1 MQKGKP
7 PERAGRKARELK
19 RPFSRRH
26 ARPAAIYSNS
36 QLNFIEKEKGIMA
49 KRRALKKLLSLTMAL
64 SLAMSLL
71 NVSVFAADGDEAAHQ
86 HNQMTCPACDG
97 EGYESAPCSACG
109 GTGTLESKE
118 TCTKCDGAGEYYD
131 QWAVC
136 THCNS
141 ESGMLPDG
149 SPCPSCHGLGYE
161 PRYVSC
167 SACGGTGTAES
178 TVDCQACIDGQIL
191 TDSPCAACSGT
202 GKVDCTGEFAADGLT
217 VAADGTGVQT
227 YVCETCGASYEVALT
242 AEEVAQLLVQGLEI
256 TYEVSK
262 DSAAAGDTLTYELTI
277 QNTNSANVEN
287 IAAAIQFDTGLV
299 YSATNF
305 SGAKLDTETNTL
317 HLSAAS
323 LDAGKTLTAK
333 ITVKAADDAETGS
346 DLGAALSVAMG
357 SVQVAQDNLSVH
369 INKYSGTNRVYLNGA
384 QMGLHYDSADRDS
397 QWAAGYISSSE
408 TKTLDQLEQNVK
420 QFTFAQLYDAGFT
433 NNYAEDMADGVVTNL
448 VDGLTW
454 TCVGFVPCPKSLAYS
469 GSLSAVSD
477 LADYI
482 YTEDGTDDFTAGT
495 LEDAQAAIEAA
506 GGVLYGESNP
516 DAISAFLKNLESN
529 INGNCAGMICVWY
542 VEPKDPIEQ
551 GDYADPLTIPAVKA
565 VDYQPT
571 SQGVTF
577 SVGDVTYHDGADSDF
592 VVADVTITIDSS
604 APNDLNIN
612 LNDALAQAMEAISQA
627 DGYNQVQPGDVMTY
641 LNITVD
647 NQSGRT
653 YRYTDGSMAIGTVPM
668 NGDGTLGT
676 GFEGYT
682 ITGPVEEDGTAYS
695 YIPWR
700 VWNAPLQDLGLKYN
714 QLDDVTVGKA
724 LSDAGYAVD
733 GLTNDSS
740 DAYYIQITRE
750 CLGHYYLDYFNQTS
764 SVDSFDDLT
773 TSQLAILTNTP
784 SGTGTFI
791 AELETS
797 PEVAEALYY
806 FYYARAY
813 TFWGVT
819 ADSEGAQTS
828 TAEQSLYAW
837 MADQQAG
844 SSELEAMFQEALTN
858 GTSFSLVTQLDSQAA
873 NNGFQ
878 NTKFGFGMQFQM
890 YARTS
895 GGGSSYDYYDVTV
908 NYYDQDGNVIHS
920 QYVSN
925 DIREGRSWDVTDRQ
939 LDTITYNGVTYTFDR
954 AEGDPLSGTN
964 IREDKVIDLYY
975 TAESED
981 IPDPEVPEGE
991 LPTDPT
997 DPGTTDPTQ
1006 PGDSTDLE
1014 DPDVP
1019 TAEVPETGDA
1029 SLIWAAVALLSGIGL
1044 AWLSLSGKK
1053 REENA

>member
-71 NVSVFAADGDEAAHQ
+71 NVSVFAADGDETAHQ

-109 GTGTLESKE
+109 GTGTVTNEVSCPDCNGEGQYYGWSFDYPCPICNEKGCQDNPNCYFGYELRWFDCE
-118 TCTKCDGAGEYYD
+118 TCGA
-131 QWAVC
+131 
-136 THCNS
+136 
-141 ESGMLPDG
+141 
-149 SPCPSCHGLGYE
+149 
-161 PRYVSC
+161 
-167 SACGGTGTAES
+167 TGTAIEKTDCTACNGTGIQLTEES
-178 TVDCQACIDGQIL
+178 
-191 TDSPCAACSGT
+191 CATCSGT

-227 YVCETCGASYEVALT
+227 YVCETCGDSYEVTLT
-242 AEEVAQLLVQGLEI
+242 AEEVAQLLAQGLEI

-287 IAAAIQFDTGLV
+287 ITAAIQFDTGLV

-333 ITVKAADDAETGS
+333 ITVKVADDAEKGS
-346 DLGAALSVAMG
+346 DLSAALSVSMG
-357 SVQVAQDNLSVH
+357 DTPVTQDALSVH
-369 INKYSGTNRVYLNGA
+369 INKYSGTQRVYLNGF
-384 QMGLHYDSADRDS
+384 QMGLNYDSAGRDS
-397 QWAAGYISSSE
+397 QWAAEAVSSSE

-420 QFTFAQLYDAGFT
+420 QFTFAQLYEAGFT
-433 NNYAEDMADGVVTNL
+433 RNYAEDMADGVVTNL
-448 VDGLTW
+448 IDGLTW
-454 TCVGFVPCPKSLAYS
+454 TCVGFVHCPKSLSYS
-469 GSLSAVSD
+469 GSLYNVSD

-612 LNDALAQAMEAISQA
+612 LNDALTQAMEAISQA

-700 VWNAPLQDLGLKYN
+700 VWNAPLQDLGLRYN

-733 GLTNDSS
+733 GLTNDGS
-740 DAYYIQITRE
+740 DAYYTQIARE
-750 CLGHYYLDYFNQTS
+750 CLSHYYLDYFNQTS

-895 GGGSSYDYYDVTV
+895 GGGSSSDYYDVTV

-964 IREDKVIDLYY
+964 IRADKVIDLYY
-975 TAESED
+975 TAEGED

-997 DPGTTDPTQ
+997 DPGTTDPTDPTQ
-1006 PGDSTDLE
+1006 PGGGTDLE

-1019 TAEVPETGDA
+1019 TAEVPETGDT
-1029 SLIWAAVALLSGIGL
+1029 SLIWAAAALLSGIGL
-1044 AWLSLSGKK
+1044 AWLAISGKK

>member
-1 MQKGKP
+1 
-7 PERAGRKARELK
+7 
-19 RPFSRRH
+19 
-26 ARPAAIYSNS
+26 
-36 QLNFIEKEKGIMA
+36 MA

-71 NVSVFAADGDEAAHQ
+71 NVSVFAADSDETAHQ
-86 HNQMTCPACDG
+86 HNQMTCPACNGSTFESESCEICGGSGQIDAEVTCDKCKGATQITQYIDCDTCGGDG
-97 EGYESAPCSACG
+97 TLDSDGSVCSACG
-109 GTGTLESKE
+109 GGGFFMVRVDCPTCEGTGLI
-118 TCTKCDGAGEYYD
+118 
-131 QWAVC
+131 
-136 THCNS
+136 
-141 ESGMLPDG
+141 
-149 SPCPSCHGLGYE
+149 LGKI
-161 PRYVSC
+161 SC
-167 SACGGTGTAES
+167 SNP
-178 TVDCQACIDGQIL
+178 DCHDGQVL
-191 TDSPCAACSGT
+191 TDSPCAACRGT
-202 GKVDCTGEFAADGLT
+202 GMVDCTGEFAADGLT
-217 VAADGTGVQT
+217 VANDGTGVQE
-227 YVCETCGASYEVALT
+227 YVCETCGASYKVALT
-242 AEEVAQLLVQGLEI
+242 AEEVAQLLAQELSLDKFEVSTATASVGQKLTYSLKIYNNSDYNIPDIELQVQFSQGLSFTNYSQYTEVYYSG
-256 TYEVSK
+256 TYKGSPVPQYGPADASYDEETGVLTLTIPGI
-262 DSAAAGDTLTYELTI
+262 AAGKYLEAKFY
-277 QNTNSANVEN
+277 ANVE
-287 IAAAIQFDTGLV
+287 
-299 YSATNF
+299 
-305 SGAKLDTETNTL
+305 ETAPL
-317 HLSAAS
+317 
-323 LDAGKTLTAK
+323 
-333 ITVKAADDAETGS
+333 GS
-346 DLGAALSVAMG
+346 DLAAALSATVVGQEA
-357 SVQVAQDNLSVH
+357 AALSDSLNTH
-369 INKYSGTNRVYLNGA
+369 INKYSGTKNIYLAGSKMGGWYGNGTPSTA
-384 QMGLHYDSADRDS
+384 VSTLRNSSTSLDALEGEVFAFDGAFDKQTHSET
-397 QWAAGYISSSE
+397 GYINYSTNTDYYGE
-408 TKTLDQLEQNVK
+408 TVYNQ
-420 QFTFAQLYDAGFT
+420 YDGRI
-433 NNYAEDMADGVVTNL
+433 
-448 VDGLTW
+448 W
-454 TCVGFVPCPKSLAYS
+454 QCVGFVPYT
-469 GSLSAVSD
+469 GSIGNGDFDVVSQ
-477 LADYI
+477 YV
-482 YTEDGTDDFTAGT
+482 YTETPGDEGFVAGT
-495 LEDAQAAIEAA
+495 LEDAQTLIASA
-506 GGVLYGESNP
+506 GGVLYGQAATPEN
-516 DAISAFLKNLESN
+516 ISAFEEHISN
-529 INGNCAGMICVWY
+529 QYLTIMTVWY
-542 VEPKDPIEQ
+542 VSEKAPIEQ

-714 QLDDVTVGKA
+714 QLDDVSVGKA

-964 IREDKVIDLYY
+964 IRADKVIDLYY
-975 TAESED
+975 TAEGED

-1019 TAEVPETGDA
+1019 TAEVPETGDT

-1053 REENA
+1053 REEHA

>member
-1 MQKGKP
+1 
-7 PERAGRKARELK
+7 
-19 RPFSRRH
+19 
-26 ARPAAIYSNS
+26 
-36 QLNFIEKEKGIMA
+36 MA

-71 NVSVFAADGDEAAHQ
+71 NVSVFAADGDETAHQ
-86 HNQMTCPACDG
+86 HNQMTCPACNG
-97 EGYESAPCSACG
+97 STFESESCEICG
-109 GTGTLESKE
+109 GSGQIDAEVTCDKCKGAKQITQYIDCDTCGGDGTLDSDGSVCSDCGGGGFFMVRIDCPTCEGTGLILGKISCSNPDCHDGQVLTGT
-118 TCTKCDGAGEYYD
+118 
-131 QWAVC
+131 
-136 THCNS
+136 
-141 ESGMLPDG
+141 
-149 SPCPSCHGLGYE
+149 
-161 PRYVSC
+161 
-167 SACGGTGTAES
+167 
-178 TVDCQACIDGQIL
+178 
-191 TDSPCAACSGT
+191 PCAACSGT

-217 VAADGTGVQT
+217 VANDGTGVQE
-227 YVCETCGASYEVALT
+227 YVCETCGASYEVELT
-242 AEEVAQLLVQGLEI
+242 AEEVAQLLAQGLEI

-262 DSAAAGDTLTYELTI
+262 DSAAAGDTLTYELNI

-287 IAAAIQFDTGLV
+287 ITAAIRFDAGLS
-299 YSATNF
+299 YSKTAF
-305 SGAKLDTETNTL
+305 SGSYRSNGPIPVYDPATSELDTEQNIL
-317 HLSAAS
+317 NISAEGIV
-323 LDAGKTLTAK
+323 AGKTLTAK

-420 QFTFAQLYDAGFT
+420 QFTFAQLYEAGFT
-433 NNYAEDMADGVVTNL
+433 RNYAEDMADGVVTNL
-448 VDGLTW
+448 IDGLTW
-454 TCVGFVPCPKSLAYS
+454 TCVGFVPCPKSLSYS
-469 GSLSAVSD
+469 GSLYNVSD
-477 LADYI
+477 LAPYI
-482 YTEDGTDDFTAGT
+482 YAEDGTDSFTAGT
-495 LEDAQAAIEAA
+495 LEEAQAAIEAA

-733 GLTNDSS
+733 GLTNDGS
-740 DAYYIQITRE
+740 DAYYTQIARE
-750 CLGHYYLDYFNQTS
+750 CLSHYYLDYFNQTS

-895 GGGSSYDYYDVTV
+895 GGGSSSDYYDVTV

-975 TAESED
+975 TAEGED

-997 DPGTTDPTQ
+997 DPGTTDPTDPTAPTQ
-1006 PGDSTDLE
+1006 PGDGTDLE

-1029 SLIWAAVALLSGIGL
+1029 SLIWAAAALLSGIGL
-1044 AWLSLSGKK
+1044 AWLVISGKK

>member
-1 MQKGKP
+1 
-7 PERAGRKARELK
+7 
-19 RPFSRRH
+19 
-26 ARPAAIYSNS
+26 
-36 QLNFIEKEKGIMA
+36 MA

-178 TVDCQACIDGQIL
+178 TVDCAACTDGQIL

-202 GKVDCTGEFAADGLT
+202 GMVDCTGEFAADGLT

-227 YVCETCGASYEVALT
+227 YVCETCGDSYEVTLT
-242 AEEVAQLLVQGLEI
+242 AEEVAQLLAQGLEI

-287 IAAAIQFDTGLV
+287 ITAAIQFDTGLV

-333 ITVKAADDAETGS
+333 ITVKVADDAEKGS
-346 DLGAALSVAMG
+346 DLSAALSVSMG
-357 SVQVAQDNLSVH
+357 DTPVTQDALSVH
-369 INKYSGTNRVYLNGA
+369 INKYSGTQRVYLNGF
-384 QMGLHYDSADRDS
+384 QMGLNYDSAGRDS
-397 QWAAGYISSSE
+397 QWAAEAVSSSE

-420 QFTFAQLYDAGFT
+420 QFTFAQLYEAGFT
-433 NNYAEDMADGVVTNL
+433 RNYAEDMADGVVTNL
-448 VDGLTW
+448 IDGLTW
-454 TCVGFVPCPKSLAYS
+454 TCVGFVHCPKSLSYS
-469 GSLSAVSD
+469 GSLYNVSD

-714 QLDDVTVGKA
+714 QLDDVSVGKA

-975 TAESED
+975 TAEGED

-1053 REENA
+1053 REEHA

>member
-1 MQKGKP
+1 
-7 PERAGRKARELK
+7 
-19 RPFSRRH
+19 
-26 ARPAAIYSNS
+26 
-36 QLNFIEKEKGIMA
+36 
-49 KRRALKKLLSLTMAL
+49 
-64 SLAMSLL
+64 
-71 NVSVFAADGDEAAHQ
+71 
-86 HNQMTCPACDG
+86 MT
-97 EGYESAPCSACG
+97 
-109 GTGTLESKE
+109 
-118 TCTKCDGAGEYYD
+118 
-131 QWAVC
+131 
-136 THCNS
+136 
-141 ESGMLPDG
+141 
-149 SPCPSCHGLGYE
+149 
-161 PRYVSC
+161 
-167 SACGGTGTAES
+167 
-178 TVDCQACIDGQIL
+178 
-191 TDSPCAACSGT
+191 
-202 GKVDCTGEFAADGLT
+202 
-217 VAADGTGVQT
+217 
-227 YVCETCGASYEVALT
+227 
-242 AEEVAQLLVQGLEI
+242 
-256 TYEVSK
+256 
-262 DSAAAGDTLTYELTI
+262 
-277 QNTNSANVEN
+277 
-287 IAAAIQFDTGLV
+287 
-299 YSATNF
+299 
-305 SGAKLDTETNTL
+305 
-317 HLSAAS
+317 
-323 LDAGKTLTAK
+323 
-333 ITVKAADDAETGS
+333 
-346 DLGAALSVAMG
+346 
-357 SVQVAQDNLSVH
+357 
-369 INKYSGTNRVYLNGA
+369 
-384 QMGLHYDSADRDS
+384 
-397 QWAAGYISSSE
+397 
-408 TKTLDQLEQNVK
+408 
-420 QFTFAQLYDAGFT
+420 
-433 NNYAEDMADGVVTNL
+433 
-448 VDGLTW
+448 
-454 TCVGFVPCPKSLAYS
+454 
-469 GSLSAVSD
+469 
-477 LADYI
+477 
-482 YTEDGTDDFTAGT
+482 
-495 LEDAQAAIEAA
+495 
-506 GGVLYGESNP
+506 
-516 DAISAFLKNLESN
+516 
-529 INGNCAGMICVWY
+529 VWY
-542 VEPKDPIEQ
+542 VSEKAPIEQ

-714 QLDDVTVGKA
+714 QLDDVSVGKA

-964 IREDKVIDLYY
+964 IRADKVIDLYY
-975 TAESED
+975 TAE
-981 IPDPEVPEGE
+981 GE
-991 LPTDPT
+991 
-997 DPGTTDPTQ
+997 
-1006 PGDSTDLE
+1006 
-1014 DPDVP
+1014 
-1019 TAEVPETGDA
+1019 
-1029 SLIWAAVALLSGIGL
+1029 
-1044 AWLSLSGKK
+1044 
-1053 REENA
+1053 